1 MGYIRLSQAIG
12 KSGKNEIKTIYDV
25 FNLAIQMKRENYYLM
40 EVTKTLHGLLNKNKN
55 EDITNIEYLKTD
67 TKVIRDYLNDRRFPL
82 ETVKLKSQEL
92 SDNEEINKAMIHTG
106 PYADEFA
113 RSLHALAFTVG
124 SDIFFR
130 NGAYKPETEEGRA
143 LLAHELK
150 HVSQYEENPS
160 EDNRTKEELE
170 NEAIS
175 AEEKERYNPDP
186 IVQIK
191 IENKEYNLKQS
202 KIAKLEHMAEV
213 ELEEWVEQQSS
224 TMTESKYLEF
234 LLKYKEYLE
243 QGI

>member
-1 MGYIRLSQAIG
+1 MGYISLNQALG
-12 KSGKNEIKTIYDV
+12 KSGNNEIKTVYDV

-55 EDITNIEYLKTD
+55 EDITNIEYLKTE
-67 TKVIRDYLNDRRFPL
+67 TRVVRDYLNDRRFPL

-160 EDNRTKEELE
+160 EDNRTKAELE
-170 NEAIS
+170 SEAIS

-202 KIAKLEHMAEV
+202 KITKLEHMAET
-213 ELEEWVEQQSS
+213 ELEEWVEQQKS
-224 TMTESKYLEF
+224 TMIESKYLDF
-234 LLKYKEYLE
+234 LLKYKDYLE
-243 QGI
+243 QGV

>member
-1 MGYIRLSQAIG
+1 MGYISLNQAIG
-12 KSGKNEIKTIYDV
+12 KSGNNEIKTVYDV
-25 FNLAIQMKRENYYLM
+25 FNLAIQMKRDNYFLM
-40 EVTKTLHGLLNKNKN
+40 EVTKTLHGLLNKNKI
-55 EDITNIEYLKTD
+55 EDITNIEYLKTE
-67 TKVIRDYLNDRRFPL
+67 TRVVRDYLNDRRFPL

-113 RSLHALAFTVG
+113 RGLHALAFTVG

-191 IENKEYNLKQS
+191 IENKKYNLKQS
-202 KIAKLEHMAEV
+202 KIVKLEHMAEA
-213 ELEEWVEQQSS
+213 ELEEWVEQQRS
-224 TMTESKYLEF
+224 TMTESNYLEF
-234 LLKYKEYLE
+234 LLKYKDYLE
-243 QGI
+243 QGV

>member
-1 MGYIRLSQAIG
+1 MGYISLDQAIG
-12 KSGKNEIKTIYDV
+12 KSGNNEIKTVYDV

-40 EVTKTLHGLLNKNKN
+40 EVTKTLHGLLNKNKK
-55 EDITNIEYLKTD
+55 EDITNIEYLKTE

-82 ETVKLKSQEL
+82 ETVKLKSMEL
-92 SDNEEINKAMIHTG
+92 EHKENINEATIHTG
-106 PYADEFA
+106 AYADEFA

-124 SDIFFR
+124 TDIYFR

-160 EDNRTKEELE
+160 EDNRTKADLE

-202 KIAKLEHMAEV
+202 KITQLEHMAEA
-213 ELEEWVEQQSS
+213 ELEEWVEQQKS

-234 LLKYKEYLE
+234 LLKYKDYLE
-243 QGI
+243 QGV